1 MPRLACA
8 ALLSMALHAH
18 AAHLRIA
25 APSDSQLSVLQ
36 QQLVLWQQRT
46 GHTVEVVKLTN
57 ASGDVF
63 VQYRTWLASKNR
75 EIDVYKF
82 DSQWAGQLQAHL
94 VHLRPYT
101 QQHERM
107 LPQVV
112 AAWRGRGGALLGL
125 PYTVGVPQLFY
136 RRDLLEKYGRPV
148 PRTWAELTDTARL
161 IQQGERAAGRR
172 GFWGYVFQG
181 AVYEGLAANA
191 LEWVASSGGGR
202 IVEDDGR
209 ISIGNPRAARALAR
223 AAGWVGAI
231 APRGVLGYKEDD
243 ARGVFQTGN
252 AAFMRHWPAAWALLD
267 GEAGSAVAGRTGIAP
282 LPAGDGGQPAATL
295 GGWGYVVSKH
305 SPQRDAAAAL
315 AVFLSSEEAQRLSAA
330 RSLPPT
336 YAALYDDAD
345 LARAAPLLPA
355 LKAALPTLVAR
366 PAAPTGRRYPEV
378 SAEFQSAVH
387 RVLEG
392 RDDAAGAVEKL
403 QRRLERVR
411 GAGW

>member
-1 MPRLACA
+1 MRWRVLLLLLACA
-8 ALLSMALHAH
+8 DAT

-25 APSDSQLSVLQ
+25 APSDAQLPVLER
-36 QQLVLWQQRT
+36 QLALWQQRT
-46 GHTVEVVKLTN
+46 GHSVEVVKLTN

-75 EIDVYKF
+75 AIDIYKF
-82 DSQWAGQLQAHL
+82 DSQWAGQLRMHL
-94 VHLRPYT
+94 VDLRPYT
-101 QQHERM
+101 NQYARM

-112 AAWRGRGGALLGL
+112 AAWRGADGALLGL
-125 PYTVGVPQLFY
+125 PYTVGIPQLFY
-136 RRDLLEKYGRPV
+136 RRDLLEKYRRPV
-148 PRTWAELTDTARL
+148 PRSWDELADTARL

-181 AVYEGLAANA
+181 AVYEGLTANA

-209 ISIGNPRAARALAR
+209 ISIGNPKAAQALAR
-223 AAGWVGAI
+223 AAGWVGTI

-252 AAFMRHWPAAWALLD
+252 AAFMRHWPAAWGLLE
-267 GEAGSAVAGRTGIAP
+267 GEAGSAVAGRLGVAP
-282 LPAGDGGQPAATL
+282 LPAGAGGTPAATQ
-295 GGWGYVVSKH
+295 GGWGYVVSRY
-305 SPQRDAAAAL
+305 STERDAAAAL

-336 YAALYDDAD
+336 YPALYDDPE
-345 LARAAPLLPA
+345 LVRAVPLLPA
-355 LKAALPTLVAR
+355 LKASLPALVAR
-366 PAAPTGRRYPEV
+366 PAATTGRRYPEV

-392 RDDAAGAVEKL
+392 REDAGAALARL
-403 QRRLERVR
+403 QRRLQRVR